1 MEINLKEIECHLL
14 PYIQEDVFQTLSD
27 AQQYGWQITA
37 FNLPDVWKYSQ
48 GEGVT
53 VAVLDTGI
61 QVDHKDLLGNILP
74 GYNFVDN
81 NDKPLND
88 CDSEMH
94 GTHVSG
100 IIGANNNDSGVV
112 GVAPKVKIM
121 PLKVLDKN
129 GAGNMLSVVSAINYA
144 VKHGADIISMS
155 LGTRTPV
162 PTVQEAIIE
171 AAKNGVVCFVAAGN
185 AGASEQLLY
194 PAAYPEVIAIGAVDE
209 NSMRASFS
217 CTGPNLDFV
226 APGVRIFSTVPTN
239 SYTYLSGTS
248 QAAPFVAGIAALVLS
263 SKRKTNPSAKMSADD
278 YRTIFKQNTMDVKN
292 LQENAKDKKFWEGF
306 GIIEP
311 AKFTE
316 WAHGFGNPPK

>member
-1 MEINLKEIECHLL
+1 MELNLNEIECHLL

-53 VAVLDTGI
+53 VAVVDTGI
-61 QVDHKDLLGNILP
+61 QLDHKDLAGNILA
-74 GYNFVDN
+74 GYNFVNDN
-81 NDKPLND
+81 NNPCNEVEQ
-88 CDSEMH
+88 EMH
-94 GTHVSG
+94 GTHVAG
-100 IIGANNNDSGVV
+100 IVGANNNDSGVV
-112 GVAPKVKIM
+112 GVAPKAKIM

-129 GAGNMLSVVSAINYA
+129 GAGNMSSVISAINYA
-144 VKHGADIISMS
+144 VKNGADIISMS

-162 PTVQEAIIE
+162 PAVQDAIKE
-171 AAKNGVVCFVAAGN
+171 AAKNGVICFVAAGN

-194 PAAYPEVIAIGAVDE
+194 PAAYSEVIAIGAVDE
-209 NSMRASFS
+209 NSMRANFS

-263 SKRKTNPSAKMSADD
+263 SARKRDPKTKLYADD
-278 YRTIFKQNTMDVKN
+278 YRNIFKQNTMDVKN
-292 LQENAKDKKFWEGF
+292 LQENLDAQGKKFWEGF

-311 AKFTE
+311 SKFKE
-316 WAHGFGNPPK
+316 WAAHSS